1 MKNKYFTL
9 ISSFLL
15 SISSF
20 GQLTEIIT
28 LEDAKAYALEHHTK
42 VKNSIQDIEMARQQ
56 MIEVRGMGL
65 PQINLTGSFS
75 NFINLPVQVVDASF
89 INPMAQPGE
98 TIEFKAGTDYTMNGT
113 LNVNQL
119 IFNGSYIVGLQVASY
134 FNKFQQTATQISKE
148 EVVFNVI
155 QAYEMAAIAKL
166 NLELAD
172 SIFLVSK
179 KLVEKQT
186 NYFELGLI
194 LKEDI
199 DQLNYSLLMT
209 QNNQLSAKV
218 QYENSLN
225 YLKLTMGYP
234 IHDVIEINQ
243 TPDELLMKTANNSG
257 DISRNLT
264 LELMTKQVKLSEY
277 NLKNKKYAN
286 LPSLNGYF
294 QHAYN
299 AYRNEFNFFSD
310 EKWFPQTVWG
320 LQLNVPIFS
329 GLQRQAQTSQA
340 KIKLLKDENSL
351 EQLESSLKFQEVKF
365 KNELIGAQS
374 KFDLQ
379 IQNIE
384 LAKSI
389 YENSIIKENI
399 GKGNSIVVTQK
410 QQQLMSAQAQYIGSL
425 VELFQAKLNLDK
437 LYNNLLPN

>member
-172 SIFLVSK
+172 SIFLCTGLADRLISATLDATASRIESELNVEATKSLLRYLESG
-179 KLVEKQT
+179 LVE
-186 NYFELGLI
+186 
-194 LKEDI
+194 
-199 DQLNYSLLMT
+199 MC
-209 QNNQLSAKV
+209 
-218 QYENSLN
+218 
-225 YLKLTMGYP
+225 
-234 IHDVIEINQ
+234 
-243 TPDELLMKTANNSG
+243 
-257 DISRNLT
+257 
-264 LELMTKQVKLSEY
+264 
-277 NLKNKKYAN
+277 
-286 LPSLNGYF
+286 
-294 QHAYN
+294 
-299 AYRNEFNFFSD
+299 
-310 EKWFPQTVWG
+310 
-320 LQLNVPIFS
+320 
-329 GLQRQAQTSQA
+329 
-340 KIKLLKDENSL
+340 
-351 EQLESSLKFQEVKF
+351 LESVWRLVASIAGVLPDANTSLIAIAVE
-365 KNELIGAQS
+365 A
-374 KFDLQ
+374 
-379 IQNIE
+379 
-384 LAKSI
+384 AT
-389 YENSIIKENI
+389 
-399 GKGNSIVVTQK
+399 VVGT
-410 QQQLMSAQAQYIGSL
+410 
-425 VELFQAKLNLDK
+425 
-437 LYNNLLPN
+437 